1 MPVLPVLI
9 RYDSGGGSGR
19 GAAAAS
25 VAAAAAGAAL
35 AAVALGSA
43 GPGGVGVAVAGAA
56 VVTAALLAGA
66 LDGRGGV
73 SPCWESIDASWHL
86 LLMLAQPFHR
96 VICYEVRPMT
106 SCIITFNYTHT
117 YSLGGAP
124 GKSHAMVG
132 TRKPVVHLAPST
144 LALSTT
150 LCSCPCS

>member
-1 MPVLPVLI
+1 MGGVPVLPVLI
-9 RYDSGGGSGR
+9 RYDSGGGSGG
-19 GAAAAS
+19 GAAAAG

-86 LLMLAQPFHR
+86 LLMLAQPFHT
-96 VICYEVRPMT
+96 VCLLYT
-106 SCIITFNYTHT
+106 SYAAAQKRRLDTGGCPVHTKKKRKAHINY
-117 YSLGGAP
+117 S
-124 GKSHAMVG
+124 
-132 TRKPVVHLAPST
+132 
-144 LALSTT
+144 
-150 LCSCPCS
+150 